1 MKKSNLIKLLVLVGV
16 FIASMNTAWAV
27 KYTPAK
33 GVSGG
38 AAVYGGAPQGAV
50 MQSTGMQSQ
59 QIMSSGSA
67 YTGTVYEPFGNTT
80 PSEANQ
86 AAKAPGGP
94 RRAFDTTGDY
104 GGSEESPVGEP
115 WILILFALGFMGIIF
130 IRKRKL
136 NQTTKMKNT
145 NKFIATLALLFT
157 LGVGQIW
164 AWSMTIYCC
173 PEDVFG
179 NNWDPSN
186 GLQLNC
192 ARNGTPGD
200 YHLYDMSCTNMTKD
214 GKEIWSANPTD
225 LPNRGMCKVEFKTG
239 STYSGVK
246 YDAWMQDD
254 ATMTFYYGSWQT
266 LSYDVI
272 VGGGMV
278 YFDNSANLLT
288 STYKYFVVGHDAYSG
303 HSAYSKVF
311 SLTQLGDTK
320 LWYADLSG
328 ESWSDATYCA
338 FISSGSIWTSNNW
351 GTSNIGNAAQHTG
364 IFTLSKSNNLAS
376 GKYYLFTGTSS
387 TLSRA
392 AYDAVTG
399 LNRTQIVYIRTST
412 DRGSNYSSSA
422 TGGSV
427 KVDRFYMNSSAT
439 AASHATGGSATVLS
453 SASNTTGVVLTSDA
467 SFTGVANTGYSF
479 VGWSNNTTKPTPDNP
494 VAWELDDVSGT
505 NTKYAFFRRNH
516 YSISYSPSLASHFTY
531 TTAPTDA
538 DYGTTVNMTI
548 TPDDGYTVA
557 SVTAVDASSN
567 TVTVTPGSSNGY
579 SFTMPASAVT
589 VTVTMAVTN
598 VTVTFDATTNGGT
611 CGTAS
616 KVCTYKGKYGELPTA
631 VKNGYHFKGWYTESS
646 GGTKV
651 YSTTTVNDLDGAI
664 TLYAQY
670 DTPVIESVSCSPYSV
685 MPGDEVSV
693 TVTYAVD
700 KAPEGDYTICYLL
713 SIGNG
718 VDVVAEQPEFTTT
731 PSTNTA
737 TFVAP
742 KTTGWYGVD
751 VYLFEGA
758 DHNCAS
764 LEAPVAS
771 KVATTTYFWIV
782 STNTVTV
789 KYQTSDGVDV
799 LDAKEVQVANVL
811 SKAVEVTAPEIAGL
825 TFDHWN
831 YDPDHLTLRNAT
843 TYQSNP
849 ISITA
854 DAATTLTAIY
864 SQSGYV
870 YFKNVHNWENVYFYR
885 YNDRAYNGTN
895 NMGDWGIGNH
905 DNSSSWTHYCVEGP
919 VTMQKVAGSD
929 DVYYCKPS
937 STPTT
942 GQGYAFTDQPS
953 TEDFFGKS
961 KTYDHINVLKCFGI
975 DFYSVN
981 HMIVPDPDETGTNP
995 GGNYNGYVT
1004 YYTKYC
1010 EAPSLASWNWFLA
1023 GDWNWSEHFTLKAQK
1038 IGDLSFQT
1046 SRYFD
1051 LAGTTKYIALFNPSV
1066 TRYGHY
1072 GAQIYGSTTSTS
1084 ITQGNDMNMGLN
1096 TNAVGDYVFT
1106 VTYSHNN
1113 QSGGFPGKIDLV
1125 VTYPVEVGDYRLV
1138 YTGGTNPH
1146 PGDVIK
1152 SRKNGENVSDM
1163 YVAADKADR
1172 IKIQTCTAI
1181 GNTSVT
1187 WGAPTT
1193 VTYADG
1199 VYAAFTALL
1208 ASEDGGAGTYTFTVE
1223 QDANG
1228 ANPKIT
1234 KVEKYT
1240 GRFYVR
1246 TDCVENQWNYK
1257 MSKDA
1262 HTMTYSEYSTTL
1274 TAPNKPYSHYYV
1286 KDIDGSSSSVKIKFT
1301 VATDNSEAITDT
1313 VVNGDVSGTYQDLWG
1328 SETLNRKL
1336 NVRFTYNQETNKIWR
1351 AYTEGPQEND
1361 YMVLR
1366 SADKVYPVQVAA
1378 PGYGAADPDIKFD
1391 DLGNWVYQI
1400 DVFADAGA
1408 YVKLTADIHTS
1419 GGGETLTRQYL
1430 KGILGDDDYDEDDA
1444 VLLLGGTATKQHMR
1458 ISYDFKTDR
1467 MITSWLPAGALTGNL
1482 TINADVMLIREHQEA
1497 GQSITFEHPK
1507 EGHYELS
1514 GVKTVYGVMKFNQDD
1529 LNDRTK
1535 SQFERDLFW
1544 ISFPFDV
1551 NLSDVFGFGKY
1562 MQHWAIQYYDGKGR
1576 AKNGYWYDSPSNWK
1590 FVTSA
1595 MRDTFVLKAN
1605 EGYVLA
1611 LDLDELTYSS
1621 SVWANSVTSIYLYF
1635 PSTTNLGTILE
1646 KNVKTVDIDQTG
1658 YLCTIDRRSD
1668 SDKENNVVN
1677 TNKDRRV
1684 ADSYWHCIGVPSFA
1698 GAEHAIDRSW
1708 IDYDVPSAYDGDGN
1722 VDWETKNLPFL
1733 YRWDMSTNELF
1744 PVWLG
1749 EGNVTFQ
1756 AMHAYLVQYSQP
1768 SITWTNVVVAQPAAI
1783 KAHQTKQADYNFS
1796 LVLTREEAQQDQT
1809 FIRLSD
1815 EEGVTD
1821 NFEFNQ
1827 DLSKENNR
1835 NKANI
1840 WTLTADQYPVA
1851 GNSMSFSTETKTVA
1865 VGVKIA
1871 ADGDHTFAMPEG
1883 TNGTGVYLIDNIA
1896 GTRTNLALENYTV
1909 NLAAGQYDGRFFLEI
1924 SPIAQTPTDIEQT
1937 SADVVDGVRKVMV
1950 DGILYIVKDGKVFD
1964 ARGNRIQ

>member
-1 MKKSNLIKLLVLVGV
+1 
-16 FIASMNTAWAV
+16 MNTVWAV

-38 AAVYGGAPQGAV
+38 AAVYSSAPQGTT
-50 MQSTGMQSQ
+50 MQGAGMQSQ
-59 QIMSSGSA
+59 QMMSSGSA

-86 AAKAPGGP
+86 PAKAPGGP
-94 RRAFDTTGDY
+94 RKAFDTTADY
-104 GGSEESPVGEP
+104 GGSGDSPVGEP

-136 NQTTKMKNT
+136 SQTTKMKNT

-157 LGVGQIW
+157 LGVGQMW
-164 AWSMTIYCC
+164 AGTYTIY
-173 PEDVFG
+173 VSGNIFG
-179 NNWDPSN
+179 DAWDNSTSKIKIGFNYNPNNQWCS
-186 GLQLNC
+186 
-192 ARNGTPGD
+192 
-200 YHLYDMSCTNMTKD
+200 HYDMTLIE
-214 GKEIWSANPTD
+214 GKTYKGKKVYSAEITSSDNNAKIFFQHYKNNVYQSEVQASSGDNWTSLSTASGKLYEGWNGSSHVWSS
-225 LPNRGMCKVEFKTG
+225 F
-239 STYSGVK
+239 
-246 YDAWMQDD
+246 
-254 ATMTFYYGSWQT
+254 
-266 LSYDVI
+266 SYDKYVT
-272 VGGGMV
+272 GGYV
-278 YFDNSANLLT
+278 YFDNSSNLL
-288 STYKYFVVGHDAYSG
+288 SNNYRYFVIGRSG
-303 HSAYSKVF
+303 YSKVY
-311 SLTQLGDTK
+311 SLTRLSGVNTNI
-320 LWYADLSG
+320 WYADLTN
-328 ESWSDATYCA
+328 ESWDDASYCA
-338 FISSGSIWTSNNW
+338 FVSPTSEWGSGSW
-351 GTSNIGNAAQHTG
+351 GSENITNANKRTG
-364 IFTLSKSNNLAS
+364 TMAINYSDQINS
-376 GKYYLFTGTSS
+376 GKYYLYSPASGSNDADISRSIYTGVTS
-387 TLSRA
+387 
-392 AYDAVTG
+392 
-399 LNRTQIVYIRTST
+399 LNRTQSFVVYKST
-412 DRGSNYSSSA
+412 NRGSSYSSDASW
-422 TGGSV
+422 TGGV
-427 KVDRFYMNSSAT
+427 IKADRYYMNSSAT
-439 AASHATGGSATVLS
+439 SADHATGGSKTTLNS
-453 SASNTTGVVLTSDA
+453 SNTSTDVVLTS
-467 SFTGVANTGYSF
+467 SVTFSGVANTGYSF
-479 VGWSNNTTKPTPDNP
+479 VGFSNSTTAPDPENTNDLTYT
-494 VAWELDDVSGT
+494 VSGT

-516 YSISYSPSLASHFTY
+516 YAISYLPSPASHFTY

-567 TVTVTPGSSNGY
+567 SITVTPGSSNGY

-589 VTVTMAVTN
+589 VSVTMAVTD
-598 VTVTFDATTNGGT
+598 VTVTFDASTNGGT

-616 KVCTYKGKYGELPTA
+616 KVCTYKGTYGELPIA

-646 GGTKV
+646 GGTRV

-670 DTPVIESVSCSPYSV
+670 ETPVIESVSCSPWSV
-685 MPGDEVSV
+685 MPGDEVSIDV
-693 TVTYAVD
+693 IYEVGKD
-700 KAPEGDYTICYLL
+700 PEGTYMLCYFL
-713 SIGNG
+713 STGEG
-718 VDVVAEQPEFTTT
+718 DVIAEQP
-731 PSTNTA
+731 
-737 TFVAP
+737 TFYVEGGVVKFIAP

-751 VYLFEGA
+751 VYLFAG

-764 LEAPVAS
+764 LESPIAS
-771 KVATTTYFWIV
+771 KVATTTMFWIV
-782 STNTVTV
+782 AANKVTV
-789 KYQTSDGVDV
+789 KYQTEAGVDV
-799 LDAKEVQVANVL
+799 LDAKEIQVPNVL
-811 SKAVEVTAPEIAGL
+811 SKAVEVTAPEIDGL

-831 YDPDHLTLRNAT
+831 YDPGHLTLRNAT

-919 VTMQKVAGSD
+919 VTMQKLAGSD

-961 KTYDHINVLKCFGI
+961 KTYDHINVQKCFGI
-975 DFYSVN
+975 DFYNVN

-995 GGNYNGYVT
+995 GGNYDGYVT
-1004 YYTKYC
+1004 YYSKYC
-1010 EAPSLASWNWFLA
+1010 EAPSLASWNWYMA
-1023 GDWNWSEHFTLKAQK
+1023 GDWNWSEHFTLKGEKVGAMT
-1038 IGDLSFQT
+1038 FQT

-1051 LAGTTKYIALFNPSV
+1051 AAGATRYICLFNPSDA
-1066 TRYGHY
+1066 HY
-1072 GAQIYGSTTSTS
+1072 GCFERQIYQSSDATNITS
-1084 ITQGNDMNMGLN
+1084 GVNMNMGLN
-1096 TNAVGDYVFT
+1096 TNAPGEYIFT

-1113 QSGGFPGKIDLV
+1113 QSGGFPGKIELV
-1125 VTYPVEVGDYRLV
+1125 VTYPVQVGDYRLI

-1146 PGDVIK
+1146 PGNVIA
-1152 SRKNGENVSDM
+1152 SRENGEDLSDM
-1163 YVAADKADR
+1163 FVASGNADKV
-1172 IKIQTCTAI
+1172 KIQTCSAV
-1181 GNTSVT
+1181 GNTNVT
-1187 WGAPTT
+1187 WGTPATA
-1193 VTYADG
+1193 TYADG
-1199 VYAAFTALL
+1199 VDFATLL
-1208 ASEDGGAGTYTFTVE
+1208 ASKDGGPGVYTFTIA
-1223 QDANG
+1223 QDARG
-1228 ANPKIT
+1228 LNPT
-1234 KVEKYT
+1234 VTNVEKYD

-1246 TDCVENQWNYK
+1246 TDSVENQWSYWL
-1257 MSKDA
+1257 SKDA

-1274 TAPNKPYSHYYV
+1274 STKPYSHYYV
-1286 KDIDGSSSSVKIKFT
+1286 KDIHGSTSNQGKIKFT
-1301 VATDNSEAITDT
+1301 VATDNSLAITDT
-1313 VVNGDVSGTYQDLWG
+1313 VVNGDTDGDYIDYYG
-1328 SETLNRKL
+1328 SENLKVVE
-1336 NVRFTYNQETNKIWR
+1336 NVRFTYNQKTNKLWR
-1351 AYTEGPQEND
+1351 AYTEGPANNN

-1366 SADKVYPVQVAA
+1366 SNGTNVYADNAGSKGSLSSA
-1378 PGYGAADPDIKFD
+1378 IKFAD
-1391 DLGNWVYQI
+1391 QGNWVYQ
-1400 DVFADAGA
+1400 VDAWATPGA
-1408 YVKLTADIHTS
+1408 YVKLTAQIHNKDATS
-1419 GGGETLTRQYL
+1419 NNDETASHLTTQYL
-1430 KGILGDDDYDEDDA
+1430 KGKDNVTWDADNA
-1444 VLLLGGTATKQHMR
+1444 VLLLGGTGSAQHMR
-1458 ISYDFKTDR
+1458 ITYDFKTDR
-1467 MITSWLPAGALTGNL
+1467 MMTSWLPDGDISGNL
-1482 TINADVMLIREHQEA
+1482 TINADVMLIRVHQEE
-1497 GQSITFEHPK
+1497 GQSITFDHPVDPA
-1507 EGHYELS
+1507 EDPYTLS

-1621 SVWANSVTSIYLYF
+1621 SVWDNVTSIYLYF

-1646 KNVKTVDIDQTG
+1646 KNEKTVDIDQTG
-1658 YLCTIDRRSD
+1658 YLCTIDRRSEAE
-1668 SDKENNVVN
+1668 KTAGTVN

-1698 GAEHAIDRSW
+1698 GAEHAIDTTFR
-1708 IDYDVPSAYDGDGN
+1708 DYDVPSAYDNTGAVVWN
-1722 VDWETKNLPFL
+1722 AKTIPFL
-1733 YRWDMSTNELF
+1733 YRWDMSINELF
-1744 PVWLG
+1744 PVKNTKRANKG
-1749 EGNVTFQ
+1749 YVDFK
-1756 AMHAYLVQYSQP
+1756 AMHSYLVQYSQP
-1768 SITWTNVVVAQPAAI
+1768 TITWENVVVSQPAAI
-1783 KAHQTKQADYNFS
+1783 KARLTQQADYNLS
-1796 LVLTREEAQQDQT
+1796 LVLTRGEAQQDQT

-1815 EEGVTD
+1815 DENVSD

-1851 GNSMSFSTETKTVA
+1851 GNSMSFSADTKTVA

-1883 TNGTGVYLIDNIA
+1883 TNGVGVVLVDNIA

-1924 SPIAQTPTDIEQT
+1924 SPIAQSPTDIEQT
-1937 SADVVDGVRKVMV
+1937 GSDSKDVVRKVMV

-1964 ARGNRIQ
+1964 ARGNRVQ